1 MNPTQTFNIFPI
13 TCQADKHVLKKV
25 VEEIKTVVEN
35 SPPEEA
41 INIIR
46 KEMKN
51 RYEVKVLTA
60 SSSAGKMFL
69 HLHRCISS
77 KNKEP
82 FDIRL
87 CVQVTNSRSLQN
99 QSLAKIKMA
108 VKTKE
113 DVQTLPLPRKM
124 KESLN
129 KHWIL

>member
-13 TCQADKHVLKKV
+13 TCRVDKHILKEV
-25 VEEIKTVVEN
+25 VEKIKAVVEI

-46 KEMKN
+46 KEMRN

-129 KHWIL
+129 KYWIL

>member
-1 MNPTQTFNIFPI
+1 MNPTQTFNIFPV
-13 TCQADKHVLKKV
+13 TCQVDKHTLKEV
-25 VEEIKTVVEN
+25 VKKIKAIVED

-51 RYEVKVLTA
+51 RYEVKIFTA

-69 HLHRCISS
+69 YLHRCISS
-77 KNKEP
+77 ENKEP

-87 CVQVTNSRSLQN
+87 CVQVTNSSSLLN
-99 QSLAKIKMA
+99 QSLAKIRMA

-129 KHWIL
+129 KYWIL

>member
-25 VEEIKTVVEN
+25 VEKIKTVVEN

-87 CVQVTNSRSLQN
+87 CVQVTNSSSLLN